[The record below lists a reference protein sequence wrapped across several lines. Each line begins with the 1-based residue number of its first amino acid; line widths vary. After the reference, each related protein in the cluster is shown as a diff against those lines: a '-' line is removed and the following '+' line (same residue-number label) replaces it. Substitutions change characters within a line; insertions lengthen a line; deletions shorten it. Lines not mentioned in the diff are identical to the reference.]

1 MKQIGIND
9 SVNSNSMLIFKST
22 DGSHEITYDLFGS
35 WMSILEKH
43 LNFEIPEYFSGI
55 SEIGLLPYIERR
67 LNCEEKNKNLLRT
80 FRPKDS
86 ASIQWKNDSDKLAVS
101 YYNGVLVFEKV
112 YFDFMDERHES
123 LLNLLIQPCDCDILL
138 INCKLKNKIYRNGVF
153 FEKYL
158 DGIDFEDYGI
168 EDAEHFKLLDKFDSN
183 LEKDLDSFLQN
194 FDYQED
200 KRVFDVC
207 SVECD
212 YKKHFDFLNSY

>member
-1 MKQIGIND
+1 M
-9 SVNSNSMLIFKST
+9 
-22 DGSHEITYDLFGS
+22 
-35 WMSILEKH
+35 
-43 LNFEIPEYFSGI
+43 
-55 SEIGLLPYIERR
+55 
-67 LNCEEKNKNLLRT
+67 
-80 FRPKDS
+80 
-86 ASIQWKNDSDKLAVS
+86 
-101 YYNGVLVFEKV
+101 
-112 YFDFMDERHES
+112 
-123 LLNLLIQPCDCDILL
+123 L

-168 EDAEHFKLLDKFDSN
+168 EDVEHFKLLDKFDSN

-212 YKKHFDFLNSY
+212 YKKHFDFLSSY